1 MSYDLKEILSSM
13 LAICIFFVYP
23 VAAWI
28 THVFCTIQQEAW
40 GLLVA
45 GTILFP
51 IGIIHGTMIWFGG
64 A

>member
-1 MSYDLKEILSSM
+1 MYYDLKEILSSM
-13 LAICIFFVYP
+13 LVMWIFFVYP
-23 VAAWI
+23 VAAWL
-28 THVFCTIQQEAW
+28 THVLCTIQQEAW